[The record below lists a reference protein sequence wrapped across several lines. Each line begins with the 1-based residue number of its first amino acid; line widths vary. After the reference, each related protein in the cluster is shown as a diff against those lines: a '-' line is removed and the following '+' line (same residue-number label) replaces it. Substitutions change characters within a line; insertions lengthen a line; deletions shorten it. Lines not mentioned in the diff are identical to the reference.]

1 MRKNSM
7 YTLLVRKLV
16 LLDLYGI
23 YELEFTRLVNF
34 SELVT

>member
-1 MRKNSM
+1 M

-23 YELEFTRLVNF
+23 YELEFTGLVNFHF